1 MRWVLLAVVLLWIG
15 GGPSDVLAA
24 EPAQPP
30 TRDETFLGPSAE
42 EILASFQH
50 DPTVRVEL
58 AAAEPVVRDPVALCF
73 DALGQLYVA
82 EMGDYPLGPGD
93 DPQAVSRI
101 VRLADADHDGQ
112 YESREVFAD
121 NLSFVTGLT
130 PWKGGLVVTL
140 AGEVCWLADT
150 DGDGRADVRERWFR
164 GFTEENTQLRAN
176 HPTLSPDGSFY
187 VANGLRGGDVVAVDP
202 RWQSAAGSEPVSI
215 RGRDFRFDALG
226 RPLAPGAA
234 AYEAVSGHGQFGLT
248 IDDFGTRFLCSNRNP
263 CVQVMLEE
271 ADLRRNPVAAIAT
284 AVHDVSPAGERSR
297 IYPISSGWTTSNLH
311 AGQFSAA
318 CGVTLHRGDGL
329 PKAFV
334 GNAFT
339 CDPTG
344 NLVHRQVLTRSGPT
358 FTCLPSE
365 GEREFLASSHD
376 WFRPVALAD
385 GPDGCLYV
393 IDMARAVIEHPQFM
407 PDELKTRPDLL
418 YGRNRGRLWRVKA
431 TESDHLKAAR
441 PSLAEATP
449 SERVNL
455 LAHPNGWHRDT
466 AARLLLESPDTL
478 PLAGLA
484 QVATTGPTAESR
496 SRSLWLLAAAV
507 RVGTEGTAA
516 RRLASDVLHVALHD
530 PSPRV
535 REAAVKLSGSF
546 SDISGRVVETLLAM
560 ADDPDPAVRGAVA
573 LRLGDVADTA
583 QAGNVAD
590 ALARIV
596 AHDPAEP
603 WILRSVATASSG
615 RAAAILSALL
625 PRLATSPETAAGCI
639 EPLVELAAA
648 EGTAELLGDIATS
661 LAQAFTET
669 HDDDL
674 AAAASY
680 EHAFAFVRGLGNGLS
695 RRRERID
702 SAAASWPEPLQS
714 AVTTIFTEAI
724 RVAEDNSIAFATRQ
738 QALTC
743 LTHAPAS
750 QAVAPLA
757 ALLGPTTP
765 QQLRLAAIAAAKRH
779 ADAALD
785 DAMLSDLGAQTPAV
799 HRAVIESAVARPA
812 SAARLLARLEDP
824 DTPPVQLTEAQWAL
838 LTKTSDDAPQRVAAL
853 KTAAAPEDRQEVV
866 TRYHEALALQG
877 RFDRGRAIFQ
887 SQCSSCHRVAGV
899 GADVG
904 PDISDSRVKQPAQYL
919 SDILD
924 PNRAIDANFFGYTL
938 LATDGRLLT
947 GIITAETATAVTLRQ
962 PDGRDETLLREEI
975 DQLRSTG
982 QSLMPVGLER
992 SIDLQQMADLITFLK
1007 NWRYETAAAPPRS
1020 AAP

>member
-1 MRWVLLAVVLLWIG
+1 MLKPTQVLTGLAFGLI
-15 GGPSDVLAA
+15 LASSGFTGA
-24 EPAQPP
+24 WAGEA
-30 TRDETFLGPSAE
+30 LGPSPLE
-42 EILASFQH
+42 VLASFQH
-50 DPTVRVEL
+50 DPAVRVEL

-73 DALGQLYVA
+73 DARGHLYVA
-82 EMGDYPLGPGD
+82 EMGDYPMGPGE

-112 YESREVFAD
+112 YESRDVFAD

-130 PWKGGLVVTL
+130 PWKDGLVVTL
-140 AGEVCWLADT
+140 AGEVCWLGDT
-150 DGDGRADVRERWFR
+150 DGDGQADVRERWFG

-176 HPTLSPDGSFY
+176 HPTLAPDGSFY

-226 RPLAPGAA
+226 LPLAPGAA
-234 AYEAVSGHGQFGLT
+234 AYEAVSGNGQFGLT

-284 AVHDVSPAGERSR
+284 AVHDVSPAGELSR

-318 CGVTLHRGDGL
+318 CGVTIHRGDGL
-329 PKAFV
+329 PPACV
-334 GNAFT
+334 GNVFT

-365 GEREFLASSHD
+365 EKREFLASSHD

-407 PDELKTRPDLL
+407 PEELKTRPDLL
-418 YGRNRGRLWRVKA
+418 HGRDRGRIWRVKA
-431 TESDHLKAAR
+431 KGSHPQAAR
-441 PSLAEATP
+441 PSLSDATP
-449 SERVNL
+449 SERVDL

-466 AARLLLESPDTL
+466 AARLLLESPNTL
-478 PLAGLA
+478 PLASLA
-484 QVATTGPTAESR
+484 QLATTGPTAESR
-496 SRSLWLLAAAV
+496 SRGLWLLAAAV
-507 RVGTEGTAA
+507 RAGTEGTAA
-516 RRLASDVLHVALHD
+516 RMLASDVLHVALHD
-530 PSPRV
+530 QSPRV
-535 REAAVKLSGSF
+535 REVAVKLSRTI
-546 SDISGRVVETLLAM
+546 SDISGEVLAALLAM
-560 ADDPDPAVRGAVA
+560 ADDPDPAVRSEVA
-573 LRLGDVADTA
+573 LRLGAAADPA

-596 AHDPAEP
+596 AHDPADP

-615 RAAAILSALL
+615 RAAAILDALL

-639 EPLVELAAA
+639 EPFAELAAT
-648 EGTAELLGDIATS
+648 EGTAGLLANVATT
-661 LAQAFTET
+661 LARPFS
-669 HDDDL
+669 DSNNDDL

-680 EHAFAFVRGLGNGLS
+680 EHAFAFVQGLGNGLS

-702 SAAASWPEPLQS
+702 TAAANWPQPLQS
-714 AVTTIFTEAI
+714 AVTTIFAEAI
-724 RVAEDNSIAFATRQ
+724 GVAEDNSIAFATRQ
-738 QALTC
+738 QALAC

-765 QQLRLAAIAAAKRH
+765 QQLRLAAITAAKRH

-812 SAARLLARLEDP
+812 SAARLLVRLEDP
-824 DTPPVQLTEAQWAL
+824 DTPPVQLTDAQWAL
-838 LTKTSDDAPQRVAAL
+838 LAKSSDDAPQRVAAL

-866 TRYHEALALQG
+866 TRYREALALQG
-877 RFDRGRAIFQ
+877 SFDRGRVIFQ
-887 SQCSSCHRVAGV
+887 SQCSSCHRVAGA

-962 PDGRDETLLREEI
+962 PDGRDETLLRDEI

-982 QSLMPVGLER
+982 QSLMPVGLEQN
-992 SIDLQQMADLITFLK
+992 IDLQQMADLIDFLK
-1007 NWRYETAAAPPRS
+1007 NWRYETAAGPPRS